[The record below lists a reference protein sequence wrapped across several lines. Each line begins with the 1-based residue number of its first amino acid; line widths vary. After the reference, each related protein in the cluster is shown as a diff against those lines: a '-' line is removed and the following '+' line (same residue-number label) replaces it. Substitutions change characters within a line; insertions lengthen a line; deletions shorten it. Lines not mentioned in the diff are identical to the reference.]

1 MALNFS
7 QKSRPMTVIA
17 RIVVIVYLLQA
28 AAGFVVG
35 LTLPWLQFFNV
46 I

>member
-1 MALNFS
+1 MAVEV
-7 QKSRPMTVIA
+7 MVVEDMAVIV
-17 RIVVIVYLLQA
+17 RIAVVIYLLQA